1 MPPPSRDL
9 TQGPIARTL
18 LLFALPVLG
27 ANVLQSLNGSVNAI
41 WLGNLLGEEALTASS
56 NANLVLFLLL
66 GAVFGV
72 SMAATIL
79 VAQAMGAR
87 DTERAKCVVGTGTTF
102 FVVASIV
109 VAAGGWL
116 ATPQILGV
124 LGTPAEALPSA
135 ITYLRVIFL
144 AVPLMNTFAFAMAI
158 LRGAGDSRTPFWFMA
173 LSVALDITLNPL
185 LIRGAGQ
192 LPAMG
197 IAGSAAATLVAQG
210 VSFAL
215 LLALLYRRKHPLL
228 PGRHELRHFRPRPHL
243 LRAIVVKGIPMGLQ
257 MIVISSAALAM
268 MGIVNQ
274 FGVGTAAAYG
284 VAAQLWTYVQMPALA
299 TGAAVSSMAAQ
310 NVGAGRWDRVGQIA
324 RAGVLFNLA
333 LTGTLVALLYA
344 ADRHVLG
351 LFLPGDSSAVGIAVH
366 INDVAGWS
374 FVLFGVTIVL
384 FGVVRAT
391 GAVMPPLLIL
401 FVAMLVVRVP
411 FAWAL
416 RERFGAEA
424 VWWSFPL
431 GALVSTAL
439 ALAYYRY
446 GGWRGERLAPEDPAT
461 GEAADTGVAVPA
473 MDREPLLD
481 ATAEPPLSPAP
492 RPRSP

>member
-1 MPPPSRDL
+1 MSTAASATRSAGFPSRDL

-87 DTERAKCVVGTGTTF
+87 DTERAKCVVSTGTTF
-102 FVVASIV
+102 FV
-109 VAAGGWL
+109 
-116 ATPQILGV
+116 
-124 LGTPAEALPSA
+124 
-135 ITYLRVIFL
+135 
-144 AVPLMNTFAFAMAI
+144 
-158 LRGAGDSRTPFWFMA
+158 
-173 LSVALDITLNPL
+173 
-185 LIRGAGQ
+185 
-192 LPAMG
+192 
-197 IAGSAAATLVAQG
+197 
-210 VSFAL
+210 
-215 LLALLYRRKHPLL
+215 
-228 PGRHELRHFRPRPHL
+228 
-243 LRAIVVKGIPMGLQ
+243 
-257 MIVISSAALAM
+257 
-268 MGIVNQ
+268 
-274 FGVGTAAAYG
+274 
-284 VAAQLWTYVQMPALA
+284 
-299 TGAAVSSMAAQ
+299 
-310 NVGAGRWDRVGQIA
+310 
-324 RAGVLFNLA
+324 
-333 LTGTLVALLYA
+333 
-344 ADRHVLG
+344 DRHVLG
-351 LFLPGDSSAVGIAVH
+351 LFLPGDSSAVSIAVH
-366 INDVAGWS
+366 INDIAGWS

-446 GGWRGERLAPEDPAT
+446 GGWRGERLAPEEPAT

-481 ATAEPPLSPAP
+481 APAEPPLSPAP
-492 RPRSP
+492 RPRTP